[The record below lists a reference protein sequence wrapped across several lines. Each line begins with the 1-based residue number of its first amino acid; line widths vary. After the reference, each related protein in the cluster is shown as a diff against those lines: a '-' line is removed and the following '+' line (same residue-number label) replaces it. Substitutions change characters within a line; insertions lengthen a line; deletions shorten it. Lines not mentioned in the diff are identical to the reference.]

1 MRAAITLDLDEAALL
16 TAGATGSNP
25 LLTTEVDNTPSLS
38 FTAGSDNLVS
48 FGFSTTLTGL
58 VTDLNND
65 GSQDIWWQRVSATQL
80 KGFLNAG
87 MTELAVTLD
96 LSAPAFIATGATGTV
111 TVTADAVG
119 QPAARYGQWGAALV
133 AGQHPGAGDGHR
145 QRCGHRP
152 GQSDGEGRRSDRGQ

>member
-1 MRAAITLDLDEAALL
+1 
-16 TAGATGSNP
+16 
-25 LLTTEVDNTPSLS
+25 
-38 FTAGSDNLVS
+38 VS

-65 GSQDIWWQRVSATQL
+65 GSQDIWWQRVSATQV

-111 TVTADAVG
+111 TVTATLSDNLRHVTAN
-119 QPAARYGQWGAALV
+119 GAQLSSLGNILV
-133 AGQHPGAGDGHR
+133 LATDTDNDVAT
-145 QRCGHRP
+145 
-152 GQSDGEGRRSDRGQ
+152 GQSI